1 MKNLLDIRGESG
13 KINMTP
19 LQFECLWR
27 KEPSTEII
35 QVREMWQKYGA
46 LEGEDIVQKRSKEI
60 VYIIKNEAGNVGGVS
75 TARPVQA
82 KFLNDRFFYE
92 FRCFIAPPF
101 RAPGLDTLLAVKT
114 KSFLEELEGS
124 NSKFKGMLMII
135 ENEML
140 KKQRTKAIW
149 PSSEMVF
156 AGYTSKGHHIRV
168 GYFKGARI

>member
-1 MKNLLDIRGESG
+1 MK
-13 KINMTP
+13 P
-19 LQFECLWR
+19 LRFECIWN
-27 KEPSTEII
+27 KEALAEIDH
-35 QVREMWQKYGA
+35 VKAMWLKYQA
-46 LEGEDIVQKRSKEI
+46 IDGEEKMEKRARQI
-60 VYIIKNEAGNVGGVS
+60 VYVIKNEEGEVGGVS

-82 KFLNDRFFYE
+82 KFLNNHYFYE

-124 NSKFKGMLMII
+124 SSKFKGMLMLI
-135 ENEML
+135 ENQEL

-149 PSSEMVF
+149 PDSELVF
-156 AGYTSKGHHIRV
+156 AGYTSHGHHIRV